1 MEDFNT
7 QLNNLKINLINTINK
22 SGIPVGVIYY
32 LLKDILTDVAD
43 SYKQSILIEQQVQ
56 SIKNAEKELDEQKTE

>member
-56 SIKNAEKELDEQKTE
+56 SIKNTEKELDEQKTE

>member
-56 SIKNAEKELDEQKTE
+56 SIKNTEKELDKQKTE